1 MLTSNSYLSFSPL
14 GLIFPIGILFF
25 RNLKPPAHQIALR
38 GGGNNN
44 ATERYLSTKL
54 GVQTNIVERGIC
66 VQWYADFQQL
76 PFFLSSGFNLFQEE
90 FFLSGPNP
98 QHIRSP
104 SEVEATTMQQR
115 GTYRLPDKEG
125 VHYTF
130 PKQQQVI
137 IVIITQLSRG
147 EARGVICEVVE
158 DRSR

>member
-1 MLTSNSYLSFSPL
+1 MQWYAGFQQLPFFLSS
-14 GLIFPIGILFF
+14 GLIFPQRSSFF
-25 RNLKPPAHQIALR
+25 RDLIPSTSDHPPRWRQQ
-38 GGGNNN
+38 
-44 ATERYLSTKL
+44 L
-54 GVQTNIVERGIC
+54 GTQANIVERGIC

-76 PFFLSSGFNLFQEE
+76 PFFLSSGFNFVQEE
-90 FFLSGPNP
+90 FFLSGSNP

>member
-1 MLTSNSYLSFSPL
+1 MCNGTLTSNSYLSFSPL
-14 GLIFPIGILFF
+14 GLIFSKRSSFF
-25 RNLKPPAHQIALR
+25 RDLIPSTSDHPPRWRQQ
-38 GGGNNN
+38 
-44 ATERYLSTKL
+44 L
-54 GVQTNIVERGIC
+54 GVQANIVERGIC

-76 PFFLSSGFNLFQEE
+76 PFFLSSGFNFFQEE
-90 FFLSGPNP
+90 FFLSGSNP